1 MQHNSRT
8 DIIFYICILTST
20 SYLMRLK
27 YLLYIFLIFSFI
39 VSSQVSIAQKL
50 SMSDISNFKPSQLT
64 DEQIIQYWEKAQ
76 AAGLSEKDVYA
87 ALQKNGVSPDDI
99 AVLKQRVTLLGLN
112 DKSTQKKTVS
122 SVSKESNLSRNVS
135 DTIVKPKPQKKE
147 PVAIPAPKPLE
158 IYGIK
163 LFNQK
168 DLNFK
173 PDFSVATPKSYVL
186 GPGDQVIVIL
196 TGLNETTLQPK
207 ISPDGNLLLPYA
219 GLVYLNGFTIAQ
231 ATSLI
236 KAKMAKVYPAIRTGQ
251 TQLAVNLGNT
261 RSIHVT
267 VNGEAHTPGN
277 FTVSSFTTLFNVLY
291 NAGGP
296 NNNGSLRNIEL
307 IRNNKLYK
315 TVDLYDFLQNGIQ
328 GGNIRLEDQD
338 VIHIPVYKKRVGISG
353 EVKSPYLFEL
363 KDNETLEDLIKY
375 AGGFTELA
383 YKGVAKVDQ
392 INDLQ
397 HEVKDVPAN
406 LFSNYVPHNGD
417 MITIGAVVNRYT
429 NRIVLGGAVYR
440 QGAYELKA
448 GYTLGQ
454 LLKDAE
460 GLKPEAYMERGYISR
475 TLPNLE
481 KQIISFKP
489 SDIIS
494 GKNDVPLLRE
504 DSVVILDRTLF
515 VSTQSVT
522 VSGYVKSPVTFVYR
536 NNLKLGD
543 AIAMAGGFADEAA
556 QHHVEISRIINNKSD
571 SVANQLVRTF
581 TVDMTNEANQ
591 NVELEPMDIINVP
604 RLVNYRSLG
613 NVIVKGE
620 VAFPGS
626 YPVQKRD
633 ETALEFLARAGG
645 VTPYGSLENT
655 QIYREGVRVN
665 LDLSA
670 NRRLSASERSKMIL
684 LPGDSVYV
692 PRVISYVEVA
702 GAVNNPQY
710 ITYKGKHFKYY
721 INAAAGTTQNARLKG
736 AYIQYPDGLN
746 QPVKH
751 FLFFRVYPQVKPGSR
766 IVVPEKQ
773 VDSRFKIGIG
783 DIGGIATALTAIVS
797 IIAILHK

>member
-1 MQHNSRT
+1 
-8 DIIFYICILTST
+8 
-20 SYLMRLK
+20 MRLK
-27 YLLYIFLIFSFI
+27 YLLYIFLAFCFI
-39 VSSQVSIAQKL
+39 ASAQVSVAQKL
-50 SMSDISNFKPSQLT
+50 SMGDDISNIKPSQLT
-64 DEQIIQYWEKAQ
+64 DEQIIQAWEKAQ
-76 AAGLSEKDVYA
+76 AAGLSEKDIYA
-87 ALQKNGVSPDDI
+87 MLQKKGASPDDI

-112 DKSTQKKTVS
+112 DKSTQKKPTSAVN
-122 SVSKESNLSRNVS
+122 KQTDFSRIVN
-135 DTIVKPKPQKKE
+135 DTIGKPKPQKKE
-147 PVAIPAPKPLE
+147 SVIAPAPKPLE
-158 IYGIK
+158 VYGMK
-163 LFNQK
+163 LFSQS

-186 GPGDQVIVIL
+186 GPGDQVSVIL

-207 ISPDGNLLLPYA
+207 ISAEGNVLLPYA
-219 GLVYLNGFTIAQ
+219 GLVYLNGFTIEQ
-231 ATSLI
+231 ATNI
-236 KAKMAKVYPAIRTGQ
+236 IRAKMAKVYPALKSGQ
-251 TQLAVNLGNT
+251 TQLAVNLGTT

-277 FTVSSFTTLFNVLY
+277 FTVSGFTTLFNILY

-315 TVDLYDFLQNGIQ
+315 TVDFYDFLQNGIQ
-328 GGNIRLEDQD
+328 SGNIRLEDQD

-353 EVKSPYLFEL
+353 EVKNPYLFEL
-363 KDNETLEDLIKY
+363 KDNESLEDLIKY

-383 YKGVAKVDQ
+383 YKGIAKVDQ

-397 HEVKDVPAN
+397 HEVKDVSAN
-406 LFSNYVPHNGD
+406 LFANYVPHNGD
-417 MITIGAVVNRYT
+417 MITIGAVTNRYT
-429 NRIVLGGAVYR
+429 NRIILSGAVYR
-440 QGAYELKA
+440 PGAYELKA
-448 GYTLGQ
+448 GYTLNQ

-460 GLKPEAYMERGYISR
+460 GLKPEAYMERGYINR

-481 KQIISFKP
+481 KEIVSFKT
-489 SDIIS
+489 SDIVE
-494 GKNDVPLLRE
+494 GKTDVPLLRE
-504 DSVVILDRTLF
+504 DSVVILDRAVF
-515 VSTQSVT
+515 VSTQNVSVG
-522 VSGYVKSPVTFVYR
+522 GYVKNPVTFVYR
-536 NNLKLGD
+536 NGLKLGD
-543 AIAMAGGFADEAA
+543 AMAMAGGFADEAA

-591 NVELEPMDIINVP
+591 SVELEPMDIINVP

-613 NVIVKGE
+613 SVVIKGE
-620 VAFPGS
+620 VAFPGD

-633 ETALEFLARAGG
+633 ETAMEFLSRAGG
-645 VTPYGSLENT
+645 ITPYGSLENT
-655 QIYREGVRVN
+655 QVYRNGVRVN
-665 LDLSA
+665 LDFSA
-670 NRRLSASERSKMIL
+670 VHKLSASEHNKMIL

-710 ITYKGKHFKYY
+710 ITYKGKRFKYY

-746 QPVKH
+746 RPVRH
-751 FLFFRVYPQVKPGSR
+751 FLFFRVYPNVKPGSR

-773 VDSRFKIGIG
+773 VDSRFKIGLS

>member
-1 MQHNSRT
+1 M
-8 DIIFYICILTST
+8 
-20 SYLMRLK
+20 
-27 YLLYIFLIFSFI
+27 
-39 VSSQVSIAQKL
+39 AQKL
-50 SMSDISNFKPSQLT
+50 SMSDGISNVKPSQLT
-64 DEQIIQYWEKAQ
+64 DDQIIQLWQRAQ
-76 AAGLSEKDVYA
+76 SAGLSEKDIYA
-87 ALQKNGVSPDDI
+87 VLQKKGMSPDDI
-99 AVLKQRVTLLGLN
+99 AVLRQRVTLLGLN
-112 DKSTQKKTVS
+112 DKSTQKKPTSAVN
-122 SVSKESNLSRNVS
+122 KQADFSRVVN
-135 DTIVKPKPQKKE
+135 DTIGKPKLQKKE
-147 PVAIPAPKPLE
+147 PVVAPAPKPLE
-158 IYGIK
+158 VYGMK
-163 LFNQK
+163 LFSQS

-186 GPGDQVIVIL
+186 GPGDQVVVIL

-207 ISPDGNLLLPYA
+207 ISAEGNLLLPYA
-219 GLVYLNGFTIAQ
+219 GLVYLNGFTIEQ
-231 ATSLI
+231 ATNI
-236 KAKMAKVYPAIRTGQ
+236 IRAKMAKVYPALKSGQ
-251 TQLAVNLGNT
+251 TQLAVNLGTT

-277 FTVSSFTTLFNVLY
+277 FTVSGFSTLFNILY

-296 NNNGSLRNIEL
+296 NSNGSLRNIEL

-315 TVDLYDFLQNGIQ
+315 TVDFYDFLQNGIQ
-328 GGNIRLEDQD
+328 SGNIRLEDQD

-353 EVKSPYLFEL
+353 EVKNPYLFEL
-363 KDNETLEDLIKY
+363 KDNESLEDLIKY

-383 YKGVAKVDQ
+383 YKGIAKVDQ

-397 HEVKDVPAN
+397 HEVKDVSAN
-406 LFSNYVPHNGD
+406 LFANYVPHNGD
-417 MITIGAVVNRYT
+417 VITIGAVTNRYT
-429 NRIVLGGAVYR
+429 NRIILSGAVYR
-440 QGAYELKA
+440 PGAYELKA
-448 GYTLGQ
+448 GYTLNQ

-460 GLKPEAYMERGYISR
+460 GLKPEAYMERGYINR

-481 KQIISFKP
+481 KDIVSFKT
-489 SDIIS
+489 SDIVE
-494 GKNDVPLLRE
+494 GKSDVPLLRE
-504 DSVVILDRTLF
+504 DSVVILDRAVF
-515 VSTQSVT
+515 VSTQNVSVG
-522 VSGYVKSPVTFVYR
+522 GYVKSPLTFVYR
-536 NNLKLGD
+536 KGLKLGD

-581 TVDMTNEANQ
+581 TVDMTDEANQ
-591 NVELEPMDIINVP
+591 SMELEPMDIINVP

-613 NVIVKGE
+613 SVVIKGE
-620 VAFPGS
+620 VAFPGD

-633 ETALEFLARAGG
+633 ETAMEFLSRAGG

-655 QIYREGVRVN
+655 QVYRNGVRVN
-665 LDLSA
+665 LDFSA
-670 NRRLSASERSKMIL
+670 VHKLSASEHNKMIL

-710 ITYKGKHFKYY
+710 ITYKGKRFKYY

-736 AYIQYPDGLN
+736 AYIQYADGLN
-746 QPVKH
+746 RPVRH
-751 FLFFRVYPQVKPGSR
+751 FLFFRVYPNVKPGSR

-773 VDSRFKIGIG
+773 ADTRLKIGLS

>member
-1 MQHNSRT
+1 
-8 DIIFYICILTST
+8 
-20 SYLMRLK
+20 MRLK
-27 YLLYIFLIFSFI
+27 YLLYIFLAFCFI
-39 VSSQVSIAQKL
+39 ASAQVSVAQKL
-50 SMSDISNFKPSQLT
+50 SMGDDISNIKPSQLT
-64 DEQIIQYWEKAQ
+64 DEQIIQAWEKAQ
-76 AAGLSEKDVYA
+76 AAGLSEKDIYA
-87 ALQKNGVSPDDI
+87 MLQKKGASPEDI

-112 DKSTQKKTVS
+112 DKSTQKKPTSAVN
-122 SVSKESNLSRNVS
+122 KQTDFSRIVN
-135 DTIVKPKPQKKE
+135 DTIGKPKPQKKE
-147 PVAIPAPKPLE
+147 SVIAPAPKPLE
-158 IYGIK
+158 VYGMK
-163 LFNQK
+163 LFSQS

-186 GPGDQVIVIL
+186 GPGDQVSVIL

-207 ISPDGNLLLPYA
+207 ISAEGNVLLPYA
-219 GLVYLNGFTIAQ
+219 GLVYLNGFTIEQ
-231 ATSLI
+231 ATNI
-236 KAKMAKVYPAIRTGQ
+236 IRAKMAKVYPALKSGQ
-251 TQLAVNLGNT
+251 TQLAVNLGTT
-261 RSIHVT
+261 RSIHIT

-277 FTVSSFTTLFNVLY
+277 FTVSGFSTLFNVLY

-296 NNNGSLRNIEL
+296 NSNGSLRNIEL

-315 TVDLYDFLQNGIQ
+315 TVDFYDFLQNGIQ
-328 GGNIRLEDQD
+328 SGNIRLEDQD

-353 EVKSPYLFEL
+353 EVKNPYLFEL
-363 KDNETLEDLIKY
+363 KDNESLEDLIKY

-383 YKGVAKVDQ
+383 YKGIAKVDQ

-397 HEVKDVPAN
+397 HEVKDVSAN
-406 LFSNYVPHNGD
+406 LFANYVPHNGD
-417 MITIGAVVNRYT
+417 MITIGAVTNRYT
-429 NRIVLGGAVYR
+429 NRIILSGAVYR
-440 QGAYELKA
+440 PGAYELKA
-448 GYTLGQ
+448 GYTLNQ

-460 GLKPEAYMERGYISR
+460 GLKPEAYMERGYINR

-481 KQIISFKP
+481 KDIVSFKT
-489 SDIIS
+489 SDIVE
-494 GKNDVPLLRE
+494 GKTDVPLLRE
-504 DSVVILDRTLF
+504 DSVVILDRAVF
-515 VSTQSVT
+515 VSTQNVSVG
-522 VSGYVKSPVTFVYR
+522 GYVKNPVTFVYR
-536 NNLKLGD
+536 KGLKLGD

-591 NVELEPMDIINVP
+591 SVELEPMDIINVP

-613 NVIVKGE
+613 SVVIKGE
-620 VAFPGS
+620 VAFPGD

-633 ETALEFLARAGG
+633 ETAMEFLSRAGG
-645 VTPYGSLENT
+645 ITPYGSLENT
-655 QIYREGVRVN
+655 QVYRNGVRVN
-665 LDLSA
+665 LDFSA
-670 NRRLSASERSKMIL
+670 VHKLSASEHNKMIL

-710 ITYKGKHFKYY
+710 ITYKGKRFKYY

-746 QPVKH
+746 RPVRH
-751 FLFFRVYPQVKPGSR
+751 FLFFRVYPNVKPGSR

-773 VDSRFKIGIG
+773 VDSRFKIGLS

>member
-1 MQHNSRT
+1 
-8 DIIFYICILTST
+8 
-20 SYLMRLK
+20 MRLK
-27 YLLYIFLIFSFI
+27 YLLIILLAFCFI
-39 VSSQVSIAQKL
+39 AQSQVSVAQKL
-50 SMSDISNFKPSQLT
+50 SASSMSGIKPADLT
-64 DEQIIQYWEKAQ
+64 DQQIIEYWGKAK
-76 AAGLSEKDVYA
+76 ATGLSEKDIYA
-87 ALQKNGVSPDDI
+87 VLQQKGASPDDI
-99 AVLKQRVTLLGLN
+99 AVLKQRVTLLGLD
-112 DKSTQKKTVS
+112 DKSAPKKTVS
-122 SVSKESNLSRNVS
+122 TVNKQADLSRKS
-135 DTIVKPKPQKKE
+135 TDTLIKPKPQKKE
-147 PVAIPAPKPLE
+147 PIVEPAKPLE
-158 IYGIK
+158 IYGMK
-163 LFNQK
+163 LFNQPE
-168 DLNFK
+168 LNFK

-196 TGLNETTLQPK
+196 TGLNETTLQPR
-207 ISPDGNLLLPYA
+207 ITPEGNLLLPYA
-219 GLVYLNGFTIAQ
+219 GLVYLNGFTVDQ
-231 ATSLI
+231 ATSII
-236 KAKMAKVYPAIRTGQ
+236 KTKMAKVYPALRSGQ
-251 TQLAVNLGNT
+251 TQLAVNLGTT

-277 FTVSSFTTLFNVLY
+277 FTVSGFTTLFNILY

-296 NNNGSLRNIEL
+296 NSNGSLRNIQL

-315 TVDLYDFLQNGIQ
+315 TIDLYDFLQNGIQ
-328 GGNIRLEDQD
+328 SGNVRLEDQD
-338 VIHIPVYKKRVGISG
+338 VIHIPVYTKRVGISG

-363 KDNETLEDLIKY
+363 RDNETLEDLIKY
-375 AGGFTELA
+375 AGGFTQLA

-397 HEVKDVPAN
+397 HEVKDVSAN
-406 LFSNYVPHNGD
+406 LFGNYVPHNGD
-417 MITIGAVVNRYT
+417 LITIGAVTNRYT
-429 NRIVLGGAVYR
+429 NRIVLSGSVYR
-440 QGAYELKA
+440 PGAYELKA
-448 GYTLGQ
+448 GYTLNQ

-460 GLKPEAYMERGYISR
+460 GLKPEAYMERGYINR

-489 SDIIS
+489 ADVIA
-494 GKNDVPLLRE
+494 GKNDIPLLRE
-504 DSVVILDRTLF
+504 DSVVVLDRTIF
-515 VSTQSVT
+515 TSTQNVT
-522 VSGYVKSPVTFVYR
+522 VEGFVKSPVTFTYR
-536 NNLKLGD
+536 EGLKLGD

-581 TVDMTNEANQ
+581 TVDMTSEANQ
-591 NVELEPMDIINVP
+591 NTELEPMDIVNVP

-613 NVIVKGE
+613 SVIVKGE

-655 QIYREGVRVN
+655 QVYREGVRVN
-665 LDLSA
+665 LDLSST
-670 NRRLSASERSKMIL
+670 RRLTGAERNKMIL

-710 ITYKGKHFKYY
+710 INFKGKHFKYY

-746 QPVKH
+746 QPVRH
-751 FLFFRVYPQVKPGSR
+751 FLFFRVYPTVKPGSR

-773 VDSRFKIGIG
+773 AESPFKIGIG

>member
-1 MQHNSRT
+1 
-8 DIIFYICILTST
+8 
-20 SYLMRLK
+20 MRLK
-27 YLLYIFLIFSFI
+27 YLLYIFLAFCFI
-39 VSSQVSIAQKL
+39 ASAQVSVAQKL
-50 SMSDISNFKPSQLT
+50 SMGDDISNIKPSQLT
-64 DEQIIQYWEKAQ
+64 DEQIIQAWEKAQ
-76 AAGLSEKDVYA
+76 AAGLSEKDIYA
-87 ALQKNGVSPDDI
+87 MLQKKGASPDDI

-112 DKSTQKKTVS
+112 DKSTQKKPTSAVN
-122 SVSKESNLSRNVS
+122 KQTDFSRVVN
-135 DTIVKPKPQKKE
+135 DTIGKPKPQKKE
-147 PVAIPAPKPLE
+147 SVIAPAPKPLE
-158 IYGIK
+158 VYGMK
-163 LFNQK
+163 LFSQS

-186 GPGDQVIVIL
+186 GPGDQVSVIL

-207 ISPDGNLLLPYA
+207 ISAEGNVLLPYA
-219 GLVYLNGFTIAQ
+219 GLVYLNGFTIEQ
-231 ATSLI
+231 ATNI
-236 KAKMAKVYPAIRTGQ
+236 IRAKMAKVYPALKNGQ
-251 TQLAVNLGNT
+251 TQLAVNLGTT
-261 RSIHVT
+261 RSIHIT

-277 FTVSSFTTLFNVLY
+277 FTVSGFSTLFNVLY

-296 NNNGSLRNIEL
+296 NSNGSLRNIEL

-315 TVDLYDFLQNGIQ
+315 TVDFYDFLQNGIQ
-328 GGNIRLEDQD
+328 SGNIRLEDQD

-353 EVKSPYLFEL
+353 EVKNPYLFEL
-363 KDNETLEDLIKY
+363 KDNESLEDLIKY

-383 YKGVAKVDQ
+383 YKGIAKVDQ

-397 HEVKDVPAN
+397 HEVKDVSAN
-406 LFSNYVPHNGD
+406 LFANYVPHNGD
-417 MITIGAVVNRYT
+417 MITIGAVTNRYT
-429 NRIVLGGAVYR
+429 NRIILSGAVYR
-440 QGAYELKA
+440 PGAYELKA
-448 GYTLGQ
+448 GYTLNQ

-460 GLKPEAYMERGYISR
+460 GLKPEAYMERGYINR

-481 KQIISFKP
+481 KDIVSFKT
-489 SDIIS
+489 SDIVE
-494 GKNDVPLLRE
+494 GKTDVPLLRE
-504 DSVVILDRTLF
+504 DSVVILDRAVF
-515 VSTQSVT
+515 VSTQNVSVG
-522 VSGYVKSPVTFVYR
+522 GYVKNPVTFVYR
-536 NNLKLGD
+536 KGLKLGD

-591 NVELEPMDIINVP
+591 SVELEPMDIINVP

-613 NVIVKGE
+613 SVVIKGE
-620 VAFPGS
+620 VAFPGD

-633 ETALEFLARAGG
+633 ETAMEFLSRAGG
-645 VTPYGSLENT
+645 ITPYGSLENT
-655 QIYREGVRVN
+655 QVYRNGVRVN
-665 LDLSA
+665 LDFSA
-670 NRRLSASERSKMIL
+670 VHKLSASEHNKMIL

-710 ITYKGKHFKYY
+710 ITYKGKRFKYY

-746 QPVKH
+746 RPVRH
-751 FLFFRVYPQVKPGSR
+751 FLFFRVYPNVKPGSR

-773 VDSRFKIGIG
+773 VDSRFKIGLS

>member
-1 MQHNSRT
+1 
-8 DIIFYICILTST
+8 
-20 SYLMRLK
+20 MRLK
-27 YLLYIFLIFSFI
+27 YLLYIFLAFCFI
-39 VSSQVSIAQKL
+39 ASAQVSVAQKL
-50 SMSDISNFKPSQLT
+50 SMGDDISNIKPSQLT
-64 DEQIIQYWEKAQ
+64 DEQIIQAWEKAQ
-76 AAGLSEKDVYA
+76 AAGLSEKDIYA
-87 ALQKNGVSPDDI
+87 MLQKKGASPDDI

-112 DKSTQKKTVS
+112 DKSTQKKPTSAVN
-122 SVSKESNLSRNVS
+122 KQTDFSRIVN
-135 DTIVKPKPQKKE
+135 DTIGKPKPQKKE
-147 PVAIPAPKPLE
+147 SVIAPAPKPLE
-158 IYGIK
+158 VYGMK
-163 LFNQK
+163 LFSQS

-186 GPGDQVIVIL
+186 GPGDQVSVIL

-207 ISPDGNLLLPYA
+207 ISAEGNVLLPYA
-219 GLVYLNGFTIAQ
+219 GLVYLNGFTIEQ
-231 ATSLI
+231 ATNI
-236 KAKMAKVYPAIRTGQ
+236 IRAKMAKVYPALKSGQ
-251 TQLAVNLGNT
+251 TQLAVNLGTT

-277 FTVSSFTTLFNVLY
+277 FTVSGFTTLFNILY

-315 TVDLYDFLQNGIQ
+315 TVDFYDFLQNGIQ
-328 GGNIRLEDQD
+328 SGNIRLEDQD

-353 EVKSPYLFEL
+353 EVKNPYLFEL
-363 KDNETLEDLIKY
+363 KDNESLEDLIKY

-383 YKGVAKVDQ
+383 YKGIAKVDQ

-397 HEVKDVPAN
+397 HEVKDVSAN
-406 LFSNYVPHNGD
+406 LFANYVPHNGD
-417 MITIGAVVNRYT
+417 MITIGAVTNRYT
-429 NRIVLGGAVYR
+429 NRIILSGAVYR
-440 QGAYELKA
+440 PGAYELKA
-448 GYTLGQ
+448 GYTLNQ

-460 GLKPEAYMERGYISR
+460 GLKPEAYMERGYINR

-481 KQIISFKP
+481 KDIVSFKT
-489 SDIIS
+489 SDIVE
-494 GKNDVPLLRE
+494 GKTDVPLLRE
-504 DSVVILDRTLF
+504 DSVVILDRAVF
-515 VSTQSVT
+515 VSTQNVSVG
-522 VSGYVKSPVTFVYR
+522 GYVKNPVTFVYR
-536 NNLKLGD
+536 KGLKLGD

-591 NVELEPMDIINVP
+591 SVELEPMDIINVP

-613 NVIVKGE
+613 SVVIKGE
-620 VAFPGS
+620 VAFPGD

-633 ETALEFLARAGG
+633 ETAMEFLSRAGG
-645 VTPYGSLENT
+645 ITPYGSLENT
-655 QIYREGVRVN
+655 QVYRNGVRVN
-665 LDLSA
+665 LDFSA
-670 NRRLSASERSKMIL
+670 VHKLSASEHNKMIL

-710 ITYKGKHFKYY
+710 ITYKGKRFKYY

-746 QPVKH
+746 RPVRH
-751 FLFFRVYPQVKPGSR
+751 FLFFRVYPNVKPGSR

-773 VDSRFKIGIG
+773 VDSRFKIGLS

>member
-1 MQHNSRT
+1 NKNVT
-8 DIIFYICILTST
+8 TP
-20 SYLMRLK
+20 
-27 YLLYIFLIFSFI
+27 
-39 VSSQVSIAQKL
+39 V
-50 SMSDISNFKPSQLT
+50 N
-64 DEQIIQYWEKAQ
+64 
-76 AAGLSEKDVYA
+76 KDVNLA
-87 ALQKNGVSPDDI
+87 RAI
-99 AVLKQRVTLLGLN
+99 N
-112 DKSTQKKTVS
+112 DTVI
-122 SVSKESNLSRNVS
+122 R
-135 DTIVKPKPQKKE
+135 
-147 PVAIPAPKPLE
+147 PKPLKKE
-158 IYGIK
+158 TLAPIAKPLDVYGMK
-163 LFNQK
+163 LFSQS

-186 GPGDQVIVIL
+186 GPGDQVTVIL

-207 ISPDGNLLLPYA
+207 ISPEGNLLLPYA
-219 GLVYLNGFTIAQ
+219 GLVYLNGFTIEQ
-231 ATSLI
+231 ATSI
-236 KAKMAKVYPAIRTGQ
+236 IRTKMTKVYPALKGGQ
-251 TQLAVNLGNT
+251 TQLVVNLGST

-277 FTVSSFTTLFNVLY
+277 FTISGFTTLFNVLY

-315 TVDLYDFLQNGIQ
+315 TVDFYDFLQNGIQ
-328 GGNIRLEDQD
+328 TGNIRLEDQD

-363 KDNETLEDLIKY
+363 KDNESLEDLIKY

-397 HEVKDVPAN
+397 HEVKDVPSN
-406 LFSNYVPHNGD
+406 LFNNYVPHNGD
-417 MITIGAVVNRYT
+417 MITIGAVTNRYT
-429 NRIVLGGAVYR
+429 NRIILSGSVYR
-440 QGAYELKA
+440 PGAYELKA
-448 GYTLGQ
+448 GYTLNQ

-460 GLKPEAYMERGYISR
+460 GLKPEAYMQRGYINR

-481 KQIISFKP
+481 KEIISFKTSDVVDGK
-489 SDIIS
+489 SDI
-494 GKNDVPLLRE
+494 PLLRE

-515 VSTQSVT
+515 VSTQNVSVG
-522 VSGYVKSPVTFVYR
+522 GYVKSPVTFVYR
-536 NNLKLGD
+536 KGLKLGD

-581 TVDMTNEANQ
+581 TIDMTNESNQ
-591 NVELEPMDIINVP
+591 NTELEPMDIINVP

-613 NVIVKGE
+613 SIVIKGE
-620 VAFPGS
+620 VAFPGD

-633 ETALEFLARAGG
+633 ETAMEFLSRAGG
-645 VTPYGSLENT
+645 VTPYGSVENT
-655 QIYREGVRVN
+655 QVYRNGVRVN
-665 LDLSA
+665 LSFSSTHKPSTIEH
-670 NRRLSASERSKMIL
+670 NKMIL

-710 ITYKGKHFKYY
+710 ITYNSKRFRYY

-746 QPVKH
+746 RPVRH
-751 FLFFRVYPQVKPGSR
+751 FLFFRVYPNVKPGSK
-766 IVVPEKQ
+766 IVVPEKNP
-773 VDSRFKIGIG
+773 DNKIKIGFG
-783 DIGGIATALTAIVS
+783 DLGSIAAALTALVS
-797 IIAILHK
+797 IVAILHK

>member
-1 MQHNSRT
+1 MK
-8 DIIFYICILTST
+8 IKYLFCIL
-20 SYLMRLK
+20 
-27 YLLYIFLIFSFI
+27 FFSCFFFTQI
-39 VSSQVSIAQKL
+39 TVAQKL
-50 SMSDISNFKPSQLT
+50 SMSDGISNVKPSQLT
-64 DEQIIQYWEKAQ
+64 DDQIIQLWQRAQ
-76 AAGLSEKDVYA
+76 SAGLSEKDIYA
-87 ALQKNGVSPDDI
+87 VLQKKGMSPDDI
-99 AVLKQRVTLLGLN
+99 AVLRQRVTLLGLN
-112 DKSTQKKTVS
+112 DKSTQKKPTSAVN
-122 SVSKESNLSRNVS
+122 KQADFSRVVN
-135 DTIVKPKPQKKE
+135 DTIGKPKLQKKE
-147 PVAIPAPKPLE
+147 PVVAPAPKPLE
-158 IYGIK
+158 VYGMK
-163 LFNQK
+163 LFSQS

-186 GPGDQVIVIL
+186 GPGDQVVVIL

-207 ISPDGNLLLPYA
+207 ISAEGNLLLPYA
-219 GLVYLNGFTIAQ
+219 GLVYLNGFTIEQ
-231 ATSLI
+231 ATNI
-236 KAKMAKVYPAIRTGQ
+236 IRAKMAKVYPALKSGQ
-251 TQLAVNLGNT
+251 TQLAVNLGTT

-277 FTVSSFTTLFNVLY
+277 FTVSGFSTLFNILY

-296 NNNGSLRNIEL
+296 NSNGSLRNIEL

-315 TVDLYDFLQNGIQ
+315 TVDFYDFLQNGIQ
-328 GGNIRLEDQD
+328 SGNIRLEDQD

-353 EVKSPYLFEL
+353 EVKNPYLFEL
-363 KDNETLEDLIKY
+363 KDNESLEDLIKY

-383 YKGVAKVDQ
+383 YKGIAKVDQ

-397 HEVKDVPAN
+397 HEVKDVSAN
-406 LFSNYVPHNGD
+406 LFANYVPHNGD
-417 MITIGAVVNRYT
+417 MITIGAVTNRYT
-429 NRIVLGGAVYR
+429 NRIILSGAVYR
-440 QGAYELKA
+440 PGAYELKA
-448 GYTLGQ
+448 GYTLNQ

-460 GLKPEAYMERGYISR
+460 GLKPEAYMERGYINR

-481 KQIISFKP
+481 KDIVSFKT
-489 SDIIS
+489 SDIVE
-494 GKNDVPLLRE
+494 GKTDVPLLRE
-504 DSVVILDRTLF
+504 DSVVILDRAVF
-515 VSTQSVT
+515 VSTQNVSVG
-522 VSGYVKSPVTFVYR
+522 GYVKNPVTFVYR
-536 NNLKLGD
+536 KGLKLGD

-591 NVELEPMDIINVP
+591 SIELEPMDIINVS

-613 NVIVKGE
+613 SVVIKGE
-620 VAFPGS
+620 VAFPGD

-633 ETALEFLARAGG
+633 ETAMEFLSRAGG
-645 VTPYGSLENT
+645 ITPYGSLENT
-655 QIYREGVRVN
+655 QVYRNGVRVN
-665 LDLSA
+665 LDFSA
-670 NRRLSASERSKMIL
+670 VHKLSASEHNKMIL

-710 ITYKGKHFKYY
+710 ITYKGKRFKYY

-736 AYIQYPDGLN
+736 AYIQYADGLN
-746 QPVKH
+746 RPVRH
-751 FLFFRVYPQVKPGSR
+751 FLFFRVYPNVKPGSR

-773 VDSRFKIGIG
+773 ADTRLKIGLS

>member
-1 MQHNSRT
+1 
-8 DIIFYICILTST
+8 
-20 SYLMRLK
+20 MRLK
-27 YLLYIFLIFSFI
+27 YLLYIFLAFCFI
-39 VSSQVSIAQKL
+39 ASAQVSVAQKL
-50 SMSDISNFKPSQLT
+50 SMGDDISNIKPSQLT
-64 DEQIIQYWEKAQ
+64 DEQIIQAWEKAQ
-76 AAGLSEKDVYA
+76 AAGLSEKDIYA
-87 ALQKNGVSPDDI
+87 MLQKKGASPEDI

-112 DKSTQKKTVS
+112 DKSTQKKPTSAVN
-122 SVSKESNLSRNVS
+122 KQTDFSRIVN
-135 DTIVKPKPQKKE
+135 DTIGKPKPQKKE
-147 PVAIPAPKPLE
+147 SVIAPAPKPLE
-158 IYGIK
+158 VYGMK
-163 LFNQK
+163 LFSQS

-186 GPGDQVIVIL
+186 GPGDQVSVIL

-207 ISPDGNLLLPYA
+207 ISAEGNVLLPYA
-219 GLVYLNGFTIAQ
+219 GLVYLNGFTIEQ
-231 ATSLI
+231 ATNI
-236 KAKMAKVYPAIRTGQ
+236 IRAKMAKVYPALKSGQ
-251 TQLAVNLGNT
+251 TQLAVNLGTT

-277 FTVSSFTTLFNVLY
+277 FTVSGFTTLFNILY

-315 TVDLYDFLQNGIQ
+315 TVDFYDFLQNGIQ
-328 GGNIRLEDQD
+328 SGNIRLEDQD

-353 EVKSPYLFEL
+353 EVKNPYLFEL
-363 KDNETLEDLIKY
+363 KDNESLEDLIKY

-383 YKGVAKVDQ
+383 YKGIAKVDQ

-397 HEVKDVPAN
+397 HEVKDVSAN
-406 LFSNYVPHNGD
+406 LFANYVPHNGD
-417 MITIGAVVNRYT
+417 MITIGAVTNRYT
-429 NRIVLGGAVYR
+429 NRIILSGAVYR
-440 QGAYELKA
+440 PGAYELKA
-448 GYTLGQ
+448 GYTLNQ

-460 GLKPEAYMERGYISR
+460 GLKPEAYMERGYINR

-481 KQIISFKP
+481 KDIVSFKT
-489 SDIIS
+489 SDIVE
-494 GKNDVPLLRE
+494 GKTDVPLLRE
-504 DSVVILDRTLF
+504 DSVVILDRAVF
-515 VSTQSVT
+515 VSTQNVSVG
-522 VSGYVKSPVTFVYR
+522 GYVKNPVTFVYR
-536 NNLKLGD
+536 KGLKLGD

-591 NVELEPMDIINVP
+591 SVELEPMDIINVP

-613 NVIVKGE
+613 SVVIKGE
-620 VAFPGS
+620 VAFPGD

-633 ETALEFLARAGG
+633 ETAMEFLSRAGG
-645 VTPYGSLENT
+645 ITPYGSLENT
-655 QIYREGVRVN
+655 QVYRNGVRVN
-665 LDLSA
+665 LDFSA
-670 NRRLSASERSKMIL
+670 VHKLSASEHNKMIL
-684 LPGDSVYV
+684 LPRDSVYV

-710 ITYKGKHFKYY
+710 ITYKGKRFKYY

-746 QPVKH
+746 RPVRH
-751 FLFFRVYPQVKPGSR
+751 FLFFRVYPNVKPGSR

-773 VDSRFKIGIG
+773 VDSRFKIGLS

>member
-1 MQHNSRT
+1 
-8 DIIFYICILTST
+8 
-20 SYLMRLK
+20 MRLK
-27 YLLYIFLIFSFI
+27 YLLYIFLAFCFI
-39 VSSQVSIAQKL
+39 ASAQVSVAQKL
-50 SMSDISNFKPSQLT
+50 SMGDDISNIKPSQLT
-64 DEQIIQYWEKAQ
+64 DEQIIQAWEKAQ
-76 AAGLSEKDVYA
+76 AAGLSEKDIYA
-87 ALQKNGVSPDDI
+87 MLQKKGASPEDI

-112 DKSTQKKTVS
+112 DKSTQKKPTSAVN
-122 SVSKESNLSRNVS
+122 KQTDFSRIVN
-135 DTIVKPKPQKKE
+135 DTIGKPKPQKKE
-147 PVAIPAPKPLE
+147 SVIAPAPKPLE
-158 IYGIK
+158 VYGMK
-163 LFNQK
+163 LFSQS

-186 GPGDQVIVIL
+186 GPGDQVSVIL

-207 ISPDGNLLLPYA
+207 ISAEGNVLLPYA
-219 GLVYLNGFTIAQ
+219 GLVYLNGFTIEQ
-231 ATSLI
+231 ATNI
-236 KAKMAKVYPAIRTGQ
+236 IRAKMAKVYPALKNGQ
-251 TQLAVNLGNT
+251 TQLAVNLGTT
-261 RSIHVT
+261 RSIHIT

-277 FTVSSFTTLFNVLY
+277 FTVSGFSTLFNVLY

-296 NNNGSLRNIEL
+296 NSNGSLRNIEL

-315 TVDLYDFLQNGIQ
+315 TVDFYDFLQNGIQ
-328 GGNIRLEDQD
+328 SGNIRLEDQD

-353 EVKSPYLFEL
+353 EVKNPYLFEL
-363 KDNETLEDLIKY
+363 KDNESLEDLIKY

-383 YKGVAKVDQ
+383 YKGIAKVDQ

-397 HEVKDVPAN
+397 HEVKDVSAN
-406 LFSNYVPHNGD
+406 LFANYVPHNGD
-417 MITIGAVVNRYT
+417 MITIGAVTNRYT
-429 NRIVLGGAVYR
+429 NRIILSGAVYR
-440 QGAYELKA
+440 PGAYELKA
-448 GYTLGQ
+448 GYTLNQ

-460 GLKPEAYMERGYISR
+460 GLKPEAYMERGYINR

-481 KQIISFKP
+481 KDIVSFKT
-489 SDIIS
+489 SDIVE
-494 GKNDVPLLRE
+494 GKTDVPLLRE
-504 DSVVILDRTLF
+504 DSVVILDRAVF
-515 VSTQSVT
+515 VSTQNVSVG
-522 VSGYVKSPVTFVYR
+522 GYVKNPVTFVYR
-536 NNLKLGD
+536 KGLKLGD

-591 NVELEPMDIINVP
+591 SVELEPMDIINVP

-613 NVIVKGE
+613 SVVIKGE
-620 VAFPGS
+620 VAFPGD

-633 ETALEFLARAGG
+633 ETAMEFLSRAGG
-645 VTPYGSLENT
+645 ITPYGSLENT
-655 QIYREGVRVN
+655 QVYRNGVRVN
-665 LDLSA
+665 LDFSA
-670 NRRLSASERSKMIL
+670 VHKLSASEHNKMIL
-684 LPGDSVYV
+684 LPRDSVYV

-710 ITYKGKHFKYY
+710 ITYKGKRFKYY

-746 QPVKH
+746 RPVRH
-751 FLFFRVYPQVKPGSR
+751 FLFFRVYPNVKPGSR

-773 VDSRFKIGIG
+773 VDSRFKIGLS